1 MNLNRYNL
9 LQPNNNK
16 IYYGYNP
23 NDVATK
29 IFTNLNNNNNINRLD
44 IILEDNEDKTKYH
57 YLAMSK
63 NKYLKYK
70 KIINKHY
77 NNQFG
82 SSYNSQNDAF
92 YNDLGSITDNMN
104 NALSDLTRLLKS
116 KENIMSNEEDNQ
128 VIVVLEKI
136 NKNILSIDNNVRI
149 IKDEIAPQDDNRVD
163 KSSSIKPKSSCN
175 IM

>member
-9 LQPNNNK
+9 LKPDNNK
-16 IYYGYNP
+16 IYYGFNSK
-23 NDVATK
+23 DIATK
-29 IFTNLNNNNNINRLD
+29 IFTNYNINNNLNLLD
-44 IILEDNEDKTKYH
+44 IVLEDNETKITYN

-70 KIINKHY
+70 EIIDKY
-77 NNQFG
+77 YSNQIG

-92 YNDLGSITDNMN
+92 YNDLGSITNNMN

-116 KENIMSNEEDNQ
+116 KENIMSTEQDNQ

-136 NKNILSIDNNVRI
+136 NKNILSIDNNVRM
-149 IKDEIAPQDDNRVD
+149 IKDDMIPNQSNRVD
-163 KSSSIKPKSSCN
+163 KKSVYKKNSCN